1 MGYLGRC
8 VLVDVITYMIDR
20 CLGPIDTHVGSRV
33 SKERASRVSY
43 AERFGV
49 LLSMT
54 WFTYGLKETQEFM
67 ERSKQRKSKWRD
79 EKGCQVLDDVQR
91 KLLQLYPN
99 LYRVICSNWSVP
111 HYIIHDF
118 KSLLVA
124 GVCGWFVFKTRCCVR
139 LAPIWCCSLVRRL
152 ISLFRIGLGWC
163 NTVFKWR

>member
-1 MGYLGRC
+1 MKEKCVIGGWVLWHCRMNFQLSTLLRKYVGYLGRC

-20 CLGPIDTHVGSRV
+20 CLGPIDTHVGSPV

-54 WFTYGLKETQEFM
+54 WFTYGLRETQEFM

-118 KSLLVA
+118 CL
-124 GVCGWFVFKTRCCVR
+124 
-139 LAPIWCCSLVRRL
+139 
-152 ISLFRIGLGWC
+152 
-163 NTVFKWR
+163 

>member
-1 MGYLGRC
+1 MKEKCVIGGSVLWHCRMNFQLSTLLRKYVGYLGRC

-54 WFTYGLKETQEFM
+54 WFTYGLRETQEFM
-67 ERSKQRKSKWRD
+67 ERSKQRKSKWRGV
-79 EKGCQVLDDVQR
+79 KGCQVLDDVQR

-118 KSLLVA
+118 CL
-124 GVCGWFVFKTRCCVR
+124 
-139 LAPIWCCSLVRRL
+139 
-152 ISLFRIGLGWC
+152 
-163 NTVFKWR
+163 